1 MVALHRQIE
10 AHLAKSLGHEVSSF
24 ACADVEVAAIAYYRP
39 FMEKKLEYALAFNVA
54 FLVEPM
60 DAATSRRVQNF
71 NTDNR

>member
-1 MVALHRQIE
+1 VL
-10 AHLAKSLGHEVSSF
+10 
-24 ACADVEVAAIAYYRP
+24 P
-39 FMEKKLEYALAFNVA
+39 FMEKKLESVLAFNVA